1 MRRHLQYNWWKYLL
15 VVLLPIIIWLTVFEQ
30 MAKPANNARL
40 HVLYVGKGLDSQS
53 LQQELTHQL
62 TQMSK
67 QVLQEITVTQV
78 SPVGISYTEYLTARC
93 FDYDLLILSPDW
105 CPEGIG
111 QAVFSRIP
119 PALLDSFPSSDVY
132 TEVVEKS
139 DLPYAF
145 VLPETSP
152 FYSFSSDRGRPC
164 LLFPSPESVNL
175 DKKTEKVILVMMPHS
190 KQCGICWRCIHEKET
205 NHLPERLFP

>member
-1 MRRHLQYNWWKYLL
+1 MKRHLQYNWWKYLL
-15 VVLLPIIIWLTVFEQ
+15 AILLPLIIWSTVFEQ
-30 MAKPANNARL
+30 MSKPANNARL
-40 HVLYVGKGLDSQS
+40 RVLYVGDGLDPSGF
-53 LQQELTHQL
+53 QQELTLQL
-62 TQMSK
+62 SELST
-67 QVLQEITVTQV
+67 QVLQEIAVTQV

-175 DKKTEKVILVMMPHS
+175 DKKNGKGDLGDDAALQAMRYLLEVYP
-190 KQCGICWRCIHEKET
+190 
-205 NHLPERLFP
+205 

>member
-15 VVLLPIIIWLTVFEQ
+15 VVLLPVIIWLTVFAQ
-30 MAKPANNARL
+30 MVKPASNARL
-40 HVLYVGKGLDSQS
+40 RVLYVGDGLDPSGF
-53 LQQELTHQL
+53 QQELTLQL
-62 TQMSK
+62 SELST
-67 QVLQEITVTQV
+67 QVLQEIAVTQV

-111 QAVFSRIP
+111 RAVFSRIP
-119 PALLDSFPSSDVY
+119 PALLDFFPSSDVY

-175 DKKTEKVILVMMPHS
+175 DKKNGKGDLGDDAALQAMRYLLEVYP
-190 KQCGICWRCIHEKET
+190 
-205 NHLPERLFP
+205 

>member
-175 DKKTEKVILVMMPHS
+175 DKKNGKGDLGDDAALQAMRYLLEVYP
-190 KQCGICWRCIHEKET
+190 
-205 NHLPERLFP
+205 

>member
-1 MRRHLQYNWWKYLL
+1 MKRHLQYNWWKYLL
-15 VVLLPIIIWLTVFEQ
+15 AILLPLIIWSTVFEQ
-30 MAKPANNARL
+30 MSKPANNARL
-40 HVLYVGKGLDSQS
+40 RVLYVGDGLDPSGF
-53 LQQELTHQL
+53 QQELTLQL
-62 TQMSK
+62 SELST
-67 QVLQEITVTQV
+67 QVLQEIAVTQV

-119 PALLDSFPSSDVY
+119 SALLDSFPSSDVY

-152 FYSFSSDRGRPC
+152 FYSFSSDKGRPC

-175 DKKTEKVILVMMPHS
+175 DKKNGKGDLGDDAALQAMRYLLEVYP
-190 KQCGICWRCIHEKET
+190 
-205 NHLPERLFP
+205 

>member
-15 VVLLPIIIWLTVFEQ
+15 VVLLPVIIWLTVFAQ
-30 MAKPANNARL
+30 MEKPASNARL
-40 HVLYVGKGLDSQS
+40 RVLYVGDGLDPSGF
-53 LQQELTHQL
+53 QQELTLQL
-62 TQMSK
+62 SELST
-67 QVLQEITVTQV
+67 QVLQEIAVTQV

-152 FYSFSSDRGRPC
+152 FYSFSSDKGRPC

-175 DKKTEKVILVMMPHS
+175 DGKNEKGNLGDNAALQAMRYLLEVYP
-190 KQCGICWRCIHEKET
+190 
-205 NHLPERLFP
+205 

>member
-15 VVLLPIIIWLTVFEQ
+15 VVLLPVIIWLTVFAQ
-30 MAKPANNARL
+30 MAKPASNTRL
-40 HVLYVGKGLDSQS
+40 RVLYVGDGLDPSGF
-53 LQQELTHQL
+53 QQELTLQL
-62 TQMSK
+62 SELST
-67 QVLQEITVTQV
+67 QVLQEIAVTQV

-111 QAVFSRIP
+111 RAVFSRIP
-119 PALLDSFPSSDVY
+119 TALLSSFPSSDVY

-152 FYSFSSDRGRPC
+152 FYSFSSDKGRPC

-175 DKKTEKVILVMMPHS
+175 DGKNEKGNLGDDAALQAMRYLLEVYP
-190 KQCGICWRCIHEKET
+190 
-205 NHLPERLFP
+205 

>member
-40 HVLYVGKGLDSQS
+40 HILYVGKGLDSQS

-67 QVLQEITVTQV
+67 QVLQEIAVTQV

-175 DKKTEKVILVMMPHS
+175 DKKNGKGDLGDDAALQAMRYLLEVYP
-190 KQCGICWRCIHEKET
+190 
-205 NHLPERLFP
+205 

>member
-1 MRRHLQYNWWKYLL
+1 MKRHLQYNWWKYLL
-15 VVLLPIIIWLTVFEQ
+15 VILLPVIIWSTVFEQ
-30 MAKPANNARL
+30 MAKPASNARL
-40 HVLYVGKGLDSQS
+40 RVLYVGNELDSS
-53 LQQELTHQL
+53 GFQQELTLQL
-62 TQMSK
+62 SELST

-119 PALLDSFPSSDVY
+119 TALLASFPSSDVY
-132 TEVVEKS
+132 TEVVEES

-152 FYSFSSDRGRPC
+152 FYSFSSDKGRPC

-175 DKKTEKVILVMMPHS
+175 DGKNGKGDLGDDAALQAMRYLLEVYP
-190 KQCGICWRCIHEKET
+190 
-205 NHLPERLFP
+205 

>member
-15 VVLLPIIIWLTVFEQ
+15 VVLLPVIIWLTVFTQ
-30 MAKPANNARL
+30 MAKPASNARL
-40 HVLYVGKGLDSQS
+40 RVLYVGDGLDPSGF
-53 LQQELTHQL
+53 QQELTLQL
-62 TQMSK
+62 SELST
-67 QVLQEITVTQV
+67 QVLQEIAVTQV

-152 FYSFSSDRGRPC
+152 FYSFSSDKGRPC

-175 DKKTEKVILVMMPHS
+175 DGKNKKGNLGDDAALQAMRYLLEVYP
-190 KQCGICWRCIHEKET
+190 
-205 NHLPERLFP
+205 

>member
-15 VVLLPIIIWLTVFEQ
+15 VVLLPVIIWLTVFAQ
-30 MAKPANNARL
+30 MAKPASNARL
-40 HVLYVGKGLDSQS
+40 HVLYVGDGLDPSGF
-53 LQQELTHQL
+53 QQELTLQL
-62 TQMSK
+62 SELST
-67 QVLQEITVTQV
+67 QVLQEIAVTQV

-175 DKKTEKVILVMMPHS
+175 DGKNKKGNLGDDAALQAMRYLLGVNP
-190 KQCGICWRCIHEKET
+190 
-205 NHLPERLFP
+205 

>member
-1 MRRHLQYNWWKYLL
+1 MKRHLQYNWWKYLL
-15 VVLLPIIIWLTVFEQ
+15 VILLPVIIWSTVFEQ
-30 MAKPANNARL
+30 MAKPASNARL
-40 HVLYVGKGLDSQS
+40 RVLYVGDELDSS
-53 LQQELTHQL
+53 GFQQELTLQL
-62 TQMSK
+62 SELST

-119 PALLDSFPSSDVY
+119 TALLASFPSSDVY
-132 TEVVEKS
+132 TEVVEES

-152 FYSFSSDRGRPC
+152 FYSFSSDKERPC
-164 LLFPSPESVNL
+164 LLFPSPASVDLN
-175 DKKTEKVILVMMPHS
+175 EKNGKGNSGDDAAFQAMRYLLEVYP
-190 KQCGICWRCIHEKET
+190 
-205 NHLPERLFP
+205 

>member
-30 MAKPANNARL
+30 MAKPASNARL
-40 HVLYVGKGLDSQS
+40 RVLYVGDGLDPSGF
-53 LQQELTHQL
+53 QQELTLQL
-62 TQMSK
+62 SELST
-67 QVLQEITVTQV
+67 QVLQEIAVTQV

-175 DKKTEKVILVMMPHS
+175 DKKNGKGDLGDDAALQAMQYLLEVYP
-190 KQCGICWRCIHEKET
+190 
-205 NHLPERLFP
+205 

>member
-15 VVLLPIIIWLTVFEQ
+15 VILLPVIIWLTVFEQ
-30 MAKPANNARL
+30 MAKPANNERL
-40 HVLYVGKGLDSQS
+40 HVLYVGESLDSQS
-53 LQQELTHQL
+53 LQRELTHQL
-62 TQMSK
+62 PQMSK

-78 SPVGISYTEYLTARC
+78 SPAGISYTEYLTARC

-119 PALLDSFPSSDVY
+119 TALLASFPSSDVY
-132 TEVVEKS
+132 TEAVEES

-175 DKKTEKVILVMMPHS
+175 DGKNGKGNLGDDAALQAMRYLLGVNP
-190 KQCGICWRCIHEKET
+190 
-205 NHLPERLFP
+205 

>member
-1 MRRHLQYNWWKYLL
+1 MKRHLQYNWWKYLL
-15 VVLLPIIIWLTVFEQ
+15 AILLPLIIWSTVFEQ
-30 MAKPANNARL
+30 MSKPANNARL
-40 HVLYVGKGLDSQS
+40 RVLYVGDGLDPSGF
-53 LQQELTHQL
+53 QQELTLQL
-62 TQMSK
+62 SELST
-67 QVLQEITVTQV
+67 QVLQEIAVTQV

-152 FYSFSSDRGRPC
+152 FYSFSSDKGRPC

-175 DKKTEKVILVMMPHS
+175 DGKNEKGNLGDDAALQAMRYLLGVNP
-190 KQCGICWRCIHEKET
+190 
-205 NHLPERLFP
+205 

>member
-15 VVLLPIIIWLTVFEQ
+15 VVLLPVIIWLTVFTQ
-30 MAKPANNARL
+30 MAKPASNARL
-40 HVLYVGKGLDSQS
+40 RVLYVGDGLDPSGF
-53 LQQELTHQL
+53 QQELTLQL
-62 TQMSK
+62 SELST
-67 QVLQEITVTQV
+67 QVLQEIAVTQV

-152 FYSFSSDRGRPC
+152 FYSFSSDKGRPC
-164 LLFPSPESVNL
+164 LLFPSPESVILDGKNKKGNL
-175 DKKTEKVILVMMPHS
+175 GDDAALQAMRYLLEVYP
-190 KQCGICWRCIHEKET
+190 
-205 NHLPERLFP
+205 

>member
-1 MRRHLQYNWWKYLL
+1 MEISSRGTPSHNHLVSCLC
-15 VVLLPIIIWLTVFEQ
+15 
-30 MAKPANNARL
+30 AN
-40 HVLYVGKGLDSQS
+40 GKACQLS
-53 LQQELTHQL
+53 ELST
-62 TQMSK
+62 
-67 QVLQEITVTQV
+67 QVLQEIAVTQV

-111 QAVFSRIP
+111 QAVFSGIP
-119 PALLDSFPSSDVY
+119 PALLDSFPSSGVY

-152 FYSFSSDRGRPC
+152 FYSFSSDKGRPC

-175 DKKTEKVILVMMPHS
+175 DGKNEKGNLGDDAALQAMRYLLGVNP
-190 KQCGICWRCIHEKET
+190 
-205 NHLPERLFP
+205 

>member
-1 MRRHLQYNWWKYLL
+1 MKRHLQYNWWKYLL
-15 VVLLPIIIWLTVFEQ
+15 AILLPLIIWSTVFEQ
-30 MAKPANNARL
+30 MSKPANNARL
-40 HVLYVGKGLDSQS
+40 RVLYVGDGLDPSGF
-53 LQQELTHQL
+53 QQELTLQL
-62 TQMSK
+62 SELST
-67 QVLQEITVTQV
+67 QVLQEIAVTQV

-119 PALLDSFPSSDVY
+119 SALLDSFPSSDVY

-152 FYSFSSDRGRPC
+152 FYSFSSDKGRPC

-175 DKKTEKVILVMMPHS
+175 DKKNGKVDLGDDAALQAMRYLLEVYP
-190 KQCGICWRCIHEKET
+190 
-205 NHLPERLFP
+205 

>member
-1 MRRHLQYNWWKYLL
+1 MKRHLQYNWWKYLL
-15 VVLLPIIIWLTVFEQ
+15 VILLPVIIWSTVFEQ
-30 MAKPANNARL
+30 MEKPASNARL
-40 HVLYVGKGLDSQS
+40 RVLYVGDGLDSPGF
-53 LQQELTHQL
+53 QQELTLQL
-62 TQMSK
+62 SELST

-119 PALLDSFPSSDVY
+119 TALLASFPSSEVY
-132 TEVVEKS
+132 TEVVEES

-152 FYSFSSDRGRPC
+152 FYSFSSDKGRPC

-175 DKKTEKVILVMMPHS
+175 GGKNGKGDLGDDAALQAMRYLLGVNP
-190 KQCGICWRCIHEKET
+190 
-205 NHLPERLFP
+205 

>member
-30 MAKPANNARL
+30 MAKPASNARL
-40 HVLYVGKGLDSQS
+40 RVLYVGDGLDPSGF
-53 LQQELTHQL
+53 QQELTLQL
-62 TQMSK
+62 SELST
-67 QVLQEITVTQV
+67 QVLQEIAVTQV

-111 QAVFSRIP
+111 RAVFSRIP
-119 PALLDSFPSSDVY
+119 PALLDFFPSSDVY

-175 DKKTEKVILVMMPHS
+175 DKKNGKGDLGDDAALQAMRYLLEVYP
-190 KQCGICWRCIHEKET
+190 
-205 NHLPERLFP
+205 

>member
-40 HVLYVGKGLDSQS
+40 HVLYVGEGLDSQS

-62 TQMSK
+62 SQMSK
-67 QVLQEITVTQV
+67 QALQEITVTQV
-78 SPVGISYTEYLTARC
+78 SPIGISYTEYLTARC

-119 PALLDSFPSSDVY
+119 AALFASFPSSDVY
-132 TEVVEKS
+132 TEVVEES

-152 FYSFSSDRGRPC
+152 FYSFSSNKGKPC

-175 DKKTEKVILVMMPHS
+175 DGKNENGNLGDDAALQAMRYLLGVNP
-190 KQCGICWRCIHEKET
+190 
-205 NHLPERLFP
+205 

>member
-15 VVLLPIIIWLTVFEQ
+15 VVLLPVIIWLTVFTQ
-30 MAKPANNARL
+30 MAKPASNARL
-40 HVLYVGKGLDSQS
+40 RVLYVGDGLDPSGF
-53 LQQELTHQL
+53 QQELTLQL
-62 TQMSK
+62 SELST
-67 QVLQEITVTQV
+67 QVLQEIAVTQV
-78 SPVGISYTEYLTARC
+78 SPVGISYTEYLTVRC

-152 FYSFSSDRGRPC
+152 FYSFSSDKGRPC

-175 DKKTEKVILVMMPHS
+175 DKKNGKGDLGDDAALQAMRYLLEVYHP
-190 KQCGICWRCIHEKET
+190 
-205 NHLPERLFP
+205 

>member
-15 VVLLPIIIWLTVFEQ
+15 VVLLPVIIWLTVFTQ
-30 MAKPANNARL
+30 MAKPASNARL
-40 HVLYVGKGLDSQS
+40 RVLYVGDGLDPSGF
-53 LQQELTHQL
+53 QQELTLQL
-62 TQMSK
+62 SELST
-67 QVLQEITVTQV
+67 QVLQEIAVTQV

-119 PALLDSFPSSDVY
+119 PALLDSFPSSGVY

-152 FYSFSSDRGRPC
+152 FYSFSSDKGRPC

-175 DKKTEKVILVMMPHS
+175 DGKNEKGNLGDDAALQAMRYLLEVYP
-190 KQCGICWRCIHEKET
+190 
-205 NHLPERLFP
+205 

>member
-1 MRRHLQYNWWKYLL
+1 MKRHLQYNWWKYLL
-15 VVLLPIIIWLTVFEQ
+15 VILLPVIIWSTVFEQ
-30 MAKPANNARL
+30 MAKPASNASLR
-40 HVLYVGKGLDSQS
+40 VLYVGDGLDSS
-53 LQQELTHQL
+53 GFQQELTLQL
-62 TQMSK
+62 SELSTQL
-67 QVLQEITVTQV
+67 LQEITVTQV

-119 PALLDSFPSSDVY
+119 TALLASFPSSDVY
-132 TEVVEKS
+132 TEVVEES

-145 VLPETSP
+145 VLPETSS
-152 FYSFSSDRGRPC
+152 FYSFSSDKERPC

-175 DKKTEKVILVMMPHS
+175 DEKNGKGNPGDDAAFQAMRYLLEVYP
-190 KQCGICWRCIHEKET
+190 
-205 NHLPERLFP
+205 

>member
-1 MRRHLQYNWWKYLL
+1 MKRHLQYNWWKYLL
-15 VVLLPIIIWLTVFEQ
+15 AILLPLIIWSTVFEQ
-30 MAKPANNARL
+30 MSKPANNARL
-40 HVLYVGKGLDSQS
+40 RVLYVGDGLGPSGF
-53 LQQELTHQL
+53 QQELTLQL
-62 TQMSK
+62 SELST
-67 QVLQEITVTQV
+67 QVLQEIAVTQV

-93 FDYDLLILSPDW
+93 FDYDLLILSPNW

-119 PALLDSFPSSDVY
+119 SALLDSFPSSDVY

-152 FYSFSSDRGRPC
+152 FYSFSSDKGRPC

-175 DKKTEKVILVMMPHS
+175 DKKNGKGDLGDDAALQAMRYLLEVYP
-190 KQCGICWRCIHEKET
+190 
-205 NHLPERLFP
+205 

>member
-40 HVLYVGKGLDSQS
+40 HVLYVGEGLDSQS

-62 TQMSK
+62 SQMSK
-67 QVLQEITVTQV
+67 QALQEITVTQV
-78 SPVGISYTEYLTARC
+78 SPIGISYTEYLTARC

-119 PALLDSFPSSDVY
+119 AALFASFPSSDVY
-132 TEVVEKS
+132 TEVVEES

-152 FYSFSSDRGRPC
+152 FYSFSSNKGKPC

-175 DKKTEKVILVMMPHS
+175 DGKNEEGNLGDDAALQAMRYLLGVNP
-190 KQCGICWRCIHEKET
+190 
-205 NHLPERLFP
+205 

>member
-15 VVLLPIIIWLTVFEQ
+15 AVLLPIIIWLTVFEQ

-40 HVLYVGKGLDSQS
+40 RVLYVGEGLDSQS

-62 TQMSK
+62 SQMSK

-78 SPVGISYTEYLTARC
+78 SPAGISYTEYLTARC

-119 PALLDSFPSSDVY
+119 TALLASFPSSDVY
-132 TEVVEKS
+132 TEVVEES

-145 VLPETSP
+145 VLPESSP
-152 FYSFSSDRGRPC
+152 FYSFSSDKGRPC

-175 DKKTEKVILVMMPHS
+175 DGKNGKGDLGDDAALQAMRYLLEVYP
-190 KQCGICWRCIHEKET
+190 
-205 NHLPERLFP
+205 

>member
-15 VVLLPIIIWLTVFEQ
+15 AVLLPIIIWLTVFEQ

-40 HVLYVGKGLDSQS
+40 RVLYVGEGLDSQS

-62 TQMSK
+62 SQMSK

-78 SPVGISYTEYLTARC
+78 SPAGISYTEYLTARC

-119 PALLDSFPSSDVY
+119 TALLASFPSSDVY
-132 TEVVEKS
+132 TEVVEES

-152 FYSFSSDRGRPC
+152 FYSFSSDKGRPC

-175 DKKTEKVILVMMPHS
+175 DGKNGKGDLGDDAALQAMRYLLEVYP
-190 KQCGICWRCIHEKET
+190 
-205 NHLPERLFP
+205 

>member
-78 SPVGISYTEYLTARC
+78 SPTGISYTEYLTARC

-119 PALLDSFPSSDVY
+119 TALLASFPSSDVY

-152 FYSFSSDRGRPC
+152 FYSFSSDKGRPC

-175 DKKTEKVILVMMPHS
+175 DGKNEKGNLGDDAALQAMRYLLGVNP
-190 KQCGICWRCIHEKET
+190 
-205 NHLPERLFP
+205 

>member
-15 VVLLPIIIWLTVFEQ
+15 VVLLPVIIWLTVFAQ
-30 MAKPANNARL
+30 MAKPASNARL
-40 HVLYVGKGLDSQS
+40 RVLYVGDGLDPSGF
-53 LQQELTHQL
+53 QQELTLQL
-62 TQMSK
+62 SELST
-67 QVLQEITVTQV
+67 QVLQEIAVTQV

-119 PALLDSFPSSDVY
+119 PALLGSFPSSDVY

-175 DKKTEKVILVMMPHS
+175 DGKNKKGNLGDDAALQAMRYLSGVNP
-190 KQCGICWRCIHEKET
+190 
-205 NHLPERLFP
+205 

>member
-15 VVLLPIIIWLTVFEQ
+15 VVLLPVIIWLTVFTQ
-30 MAKPANNARL
+30 MAKPASNARL
-40 HVLYVGKGLDSQS
+40 RVLYVGDGLDPSGF
-53 LQQELTHQL
+53 QQELTLQL
-62 TQMSK
+62 SELST
-67 QVLQEITVTQV
+67 QVLQGIAVTQV

-152 FYSFSSDRGRPC
+152 FYSFSSDKGRPC

-175 DKKTEKVILVMMPHS
+175 DGKNEKGNLGDDAALQAMRYLLGVNP
-190 KQCGICWRCIHEKET
+190 
-205 NHLPERLFP
+205 

>member
-1 MRRHLQYNWWKYLL
+1 MKRHLQYNWWKYLL
-15 VVLLPIIIWLTVFEQ
+15 VILLPVIIWSTVFEQ
-30 MAKPANNARL
+30 MAKPASNARL
-40 HVLYVGKGLDSQS
+40 RVLYVGDELDSS
-53 LQQELTHQL
+53 GFQQELTLQL
-62 TQMSK
+62 SELSTQL
-67 QVLQEITVTQV
+67 LQEITITQV

-119 PALLDSFPSSDVY
+119 TALLASFPSSDVY
-132 TEVVEKS
+132 TEVVEES

-145 VLPETSP
+145 VLPETSS
-152 FYSFSSDRGRPC
+152 FYSFSSDKERPC

-175 DKKTEKVILVMMPHS
+175 DEKNGKGNPGDDAAFQAMRYLLEVYP
-190 KQCGICWRCIHEKET
+190 
-205 NHLPERLFP
+205 

>member
-15 VVLLPIIIWLTVFEQ
+15 AVLLPIIIWLTVFEQ

-40 HVLYVGKGLDSQS
+40 RVLYVGEGLDSQS

-62 TQMSK
+62 SQMSK

-78 SPVGISYTEYLTARC
+78 SPIGISYTEYLTARC

-119 PALLDSFPSSDVY
+119 TALLASFPSSDVY
-132 TEVVEKS
+132 TEVVEES

-152 FYSFSSDRGRPC
+152 FYSFSSDKGRPC

-175 DKKTEKVILVMMPHS
+175 DGKNGKGDLGDDAALQAMRYLLEVYP
-190 KQCGICWRCIHEKET
+190 
-205 NHLPERLFP
+205 

>member
-1 MRRHLQYNWWKYLL
+1 MKRHLQYNWWKYLL
-15 VVLLPIIIWLTVFEQ
+15 AILLPLIIWSTVFEQ
-30 MAKPANNARL
+30 MSKPASNARL
-40 HVLYVGKGLDSQS
+40 RVLYVGDGLDSS
-53 LQQELTHQL
+53 EFQQELTLQL
-62 TQMSK
+62 SELST

-78 SPVGISYTEYLTARC
+78 SPIGISYTEYLTARC

-111 QAVFSRIP
+111 QAVFSRIL

-175 DKKTEKVILVMMPHS
+175 DKKNGNGDLGDDAALQAMRYLLEVYP
-190 KQCGICWRCIHEKET
+190 
-205 NHLPERLFP
+205 

>member
-40 HVLYVGKGLDSQS
+40 HVLYVGEGLDSQS

-62 TQMSK
+62 SQMSK
-67 QVLQEITVTQV
+67 QALQEITVTQV
-78 SPVGISYTEYLTARC
+78 SPIGISYTEYLTARC

-119 PALLDSFPSSDVY
+119 AALFASFPSSDVY

-139 DLPYAF
+139 DLPCAF

-175 DKKTEKVILVMMPHS
+175 DKKNGKGDLGDDAALQAMRYLLEVYP
-190 KQCGICWRCIHEKET
+190 
-205 NHLPERLFP
+205 

>member
-15 VVLLPIIIWLTVFEQ
+15 AVLLPIIIWLTVFEQ
-30 MAKPANNARL
+30 MAKPASNARL
-40 HVLYVGKGLDSQS
+40 RVLYVGDGLDPSGF
-53 LQQELTHQL
+53 QQELTLQL
-62 TQMSK
+62 SELST
-67 QVLQEITVTQV
+67 QVLQEIAVTQV

-175 DKKTEKVILVMMPHS
+175 DKKNGKGDLGDDAALQAMRYLLEVYHP
-190 KQCGICWRCIHEKET
+190 
-205 NHLPERLFP
+205 